1 LEELLSYLG
10 GRTGIEETVV
20 ETGSGLYC
28 VLRPASAEALLDDAD
43 FDRDERIPYWAELW
57 PSAIALAGC
66 LGRMQLAGRRLV
78 ELGCGVGLA
87 TVAALAGGAD
97 VLATDYYEAALA
109 FTRENALRNTGS
121 APRTMLLDWR
131 RPPRDL
137 PRFELVVAADVLY
150 ERENARLLAGLVP
163 RLVASGG
170 EAIVSDPGRKNSA
183 YFLEEMERAG
193 FERETH
199 PLEAEGAEILLHH
212 FRRPP
217 KPVPPRGAGYPS

>member
-1 LEELLSYLG
+1 MEELLSHLG
-10 GRTGIEETVV
+10 GRTGIEEAVV
-20 ETGSGLYC
+20 ETGNGCYR
-28 VLRPASAEALLDDAD
+28 VLRPACAEALLDDAD

-66 LGRMQLAGRRLV
+66 LGGMQLAGRSV
-78 ELGCGVGLA
+78 IELGCGVGLA
-87 TVAALAGGAD
+87 TVAALASGAD

-137 PRFELVVAADVLY
+137 PRFEVVIAADVLY

-163 RLVASGG
+163 RLIASGG
-170 EAIVSDPGRKNSA
+170 EAIISDPGRKNSA
-183 YFLEEMERAG
+183 YFLEEIDRAG
-193 FERETH
+193 FDRETDT
-199 PLEAEGAEILLHH
+199 LEVEGAEILLHR
-212 FRRPP
+212 FRRAP
-217 KPVPPRGAGYPS
+217 